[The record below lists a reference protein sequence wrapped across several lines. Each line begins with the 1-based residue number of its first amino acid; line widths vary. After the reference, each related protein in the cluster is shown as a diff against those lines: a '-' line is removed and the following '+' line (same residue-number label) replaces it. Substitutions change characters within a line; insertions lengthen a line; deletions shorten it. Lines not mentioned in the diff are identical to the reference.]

1 MTEPDKISPD
11 KIQKVTTDANNRVLE
26 VLLNDGNKFLF
37 DDFKEL
43 FKSKLRTLVA
53 GEIVTWDEEQRYQAQ
68 GAVTAKTIEEH
79 LKVVE
84 AEGLITA
91 AKLRDKRK
99 TKMGAGI
106 IVIAVIVFIALAVVM
121 KILGIV

>member
-1 MTEPDKISPD
+1 MNEKD
-11 KIQKVTTDANNRVLE
+11 KIQKVTVDKDGKVAE
-26 VLLNDGNKFLF
+26 VLLNDGNKFTF
-37 DDFKEL
+37 EEFKEL
-43 FKSKLRTLVA
+43 FKSKLQTLVA
-53 GEIVTWDEEQRYQAQ
+53 GEVVTWDEEQRYQAQ

-99 TKMGAGI
+99 TRLGI
-106 IVIAVIVFIALAVVM
+106 GVVFMAIIIFIALLVVF
-121 KILGIV
+121 KILGLM

>member
-1 MTEPDKISPD
+1 MNEKD
-11 KIQKVTTDANNRVLE
+11 KIQSVTTDQNNKVIE
-26 VLLNDGNKFLF
+26 VLLVDGNKFSF

-43 FKSKLRTLVA
+43 FKSKLQTLVA

-68 GAVTAKTIEEH
+68 GAVTSKTIEEH

-99 TKMGAGI
+99 TRLGVGV
-106 IVIAVIVFIALAVVM
+106 IVIAVIVFIALAVIM
-121 KILGIV
+121 KILGVV

>member
-1 MTEPDKISPD
+1 MDERD
-11 KIQKVTTDANNRVLE
+11 KIQTVTTDKDGRVFE
-26 VLLNDGNKFLF
+26 VLLKDGNKFSF

-43 FKSKLRTLVA
+43 FKTKLQTIVA
-53 GEIVTWDEEQRYQAQ
+53 GEVVTWDEEQRYQAQ

-99 TKMGAGI
+99 MKLGVGVI
-106 IVIAVIVFIALAVVM
+106 IIALIVVIALAVIM
-121 KILGIV
+121 KILGVL